1 MNFRKLR
8 AQDFS
13 RSCKSSDIQQQHSAQ
28 YGALTP
34 SKVVMNPAASHSP
47 PATPTPRPVKIALHG
62 ATGRMGRTIARICL
76 ESPGIELV
84 GAAAHSEDPALGH
97 DMGVLCGLPNAGI
110 AVQADVR
117 GAFIG
122 ADVAIDFSLAPAV
135 DGFISAALAEG
146 VAIVSGTT
154 GLDERQQS
162 SFRRAAE
169 KVPVLWARNM
179 SLGVQVLA
187 ELVAEAV
194 RKLGAGYDVEIV
206 EVHHHHKVDC
216 PSGTALRLA
225 DAARQV
231 RPELEDLCSRVG
243 QVGARK
249 PNELGVF
256 GVRGGDV
263 IGDHTVHLMG
273 LGERL
278 ELTHRAT
285 SREVFA
291 HGAVRAATWIVGK
304 TPGMYTIAD
313 VVR

>member
-1 MNFRKLR
+1 MDCPL
-8 AQDFS
+8 S
-13 RSCKSSDIQQQHSAQ
+13 RTVAPVTRNSA
-28 YGALTP
+28 
-34 SKVVMNPAASHSP
+34 SASE
-47 PATPTPRPVKIALHG
+47 TNPVKIALHG
-62 ATGRMGRTIARICL
+62 ATGRMGRTIGRICL
-76 ESPGIELV
+76 EDPKFTLV
-84 GAAAHSEDPALGH
+84 GAAARAEDPAQGL
-97 DMGVLCGLPNAGI
+97 DMGVLCGLPHAGV
-110 AVQADVR
+110 AVQPDAS
-117 GAFIG
+117 GALLG
-122 ADVAIDFSLAPAV
+122 AEVAIDFSLAPAV
-135 DGFISAALAEG
+135 EGFVAAAVAQG

-154 GLDERQQS
+154 GLDERQLASLQ
-162 SFRRAAE
+162 RASE

-194 RKLGAGYDVEIV
+194 RKLGPGYDVEVV

-225 DAARQV
+225 DAARSV
-231 RPELEDLCSRVG
+231 RPELTDVCSRAG
-243 QVGARK
+243 QVGARN

-256 GVRGGDV
+256 GLRGGDV

-273 LGERL
+273 LGERI

-291 HGAVRAATWIVGK
+291 HGAVRAAAWIRGK
-304 TPGMYTIAD
+304 APGMYTIAD

>member
-1 MNFRKLR
+1 MTAAALN
-8 AQDFS
+8 S
-13 RSCKSSDIQQQHSAQ
+13 TSTSS
-28 YGALTP
+28 
-34 SKVVMNPAASHSP
+34 PAVA
-47 PATPTPRPVKIALHG
+47 PTKIALHG

-76 ESPGIELV
+76 ENPAFELV
-84 GAAAHSEDPALGH
+84 GAAARSDDPAQGH
-97 DMGVLCGLPNAGI
+97 DMGILCGLPNSGV
-110 AVQADVR
+110 AVGPDVS
-117 GAFIG
+117 AALLG

-135 DGFISAALAEG
+135 EGFAAAAVAQG

-154 GLDERQQS
+154 GLDERQLAVLE
-162 SFRRAAE
+162 RASK

-194 RKLGAGYDVEIV
+194 RKLGPGYDVEVV

-225 DAARQV
+225 DAARLA
-231 RPELEDLCSRVG
+231 RPELEDVCSRVG
-243 QVGARK
+243 QVGPRK
-249 PNELGVF
+249 ANELGVF
-256 GVRGGDV
+256 GLRGGDV

-291 HGAVRAATWIVGK
+291 HGAVRAAAWIKGK
-304 TPGMYTIAD
+304 PPGMYTIAD

>member
-1 MNFRKLR
+1 MH
-8 AQDFS
+8 QP
-13 RSCKSSDIQQQHSAQ
+13 
-28 YGALTP
+28 T
-34 SKVVMNPAASHSP
+34 NPNA
-47 PATPTPRPVKIALHG
+47 PRRTKIALHG

-76 ESPGIELV
+76 ETPEIELV
-84 GAAAHSEDPALGH
+84 GAAAHANDPALGH
-97 DMGVLCGLPNAGI
+97 DMGVLCGLPHAGV
-110 AVQADVR
+110 AVQPDVR
-117 GAFIG
+117 GAFLG

-135 DGFISAALAEG
+135 DGFLSAALAEG

-154 GLDERQQS
+154 GIDERQQAALK
-162 SFRRAAE
+162 RAAE
-169 KVPVLWARNM
+169 KVPVLWSRNM

-194 RKLGAGYDVEIV
+194 RKLGPAFDVEIV

-225 DAARQV
+225 DAARSA

-249 PNELGVF
+249 PRELGVF

-273 LGERL
+273 QGERL

-291 HGAVRAATWIVGK
+291 HGAVRSALWIADK
-304 TPGMYTIAD
+304 KPGMYTIAD